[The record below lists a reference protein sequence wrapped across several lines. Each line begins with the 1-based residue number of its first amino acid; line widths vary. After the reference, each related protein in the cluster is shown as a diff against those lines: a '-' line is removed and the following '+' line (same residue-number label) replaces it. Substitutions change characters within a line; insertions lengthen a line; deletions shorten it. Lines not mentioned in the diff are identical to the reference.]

1 MGKKRTSLFI
11 RCYEESGAWSN
22 SKLPLSLLKR
32 LREEEDAITR
42 NLKLIE
48 FKEVETY
55 IDYEELSFSRE
66 KVEEGNTLVL
76 ENSGVFN

>member
-1 MGKKRTSLFI
+1 MGKKRTSSFI
-11 RCYEESGAWSN
+11 RLYEESGAWSN
-22 SKLPLSLLKR
+22 SKLPLSLKER
-32 LREEEDAITR
+32 LREEEETISR
-42 NLKLIE
+42 NLKIIE

-55 IDYEELSFSRE
+55 IEYEELSFSRE